1 MKFYHKHGMKL
12 CLLTFN
18 TSISVVAFTTCYA
31 HLKLHH
37 QTLDSL
43 VTKFSTLTDS
53 DIYWAKLCKEHH
65 PIGCVPLANIDGVKR
80 NKWTLQQLDQNFL
93 LSHNAD

>member
-1 MKFYHKHGMKL
+1 MLAVSIML
-12 CLLTFN
+12 NN

-53 DIYWAKLCKEHH
+53 DIYWAKSCKEHH
-65 PIGCVPLANIDGVKR
+65 PIGCVPLANMDGVKR
-80 NKWTLQQLDQNFL
+80 NKWTLQQPDQNFL
-93 LSHNAD
+93 PSHNAD